1 MRSALPNNSI
11 RRNSSNVE
19 KGYFEEEEDTP
30 QNRINR
36 FGQYG
41 GQPSMIWLRE
51 VIQNAYDSDAYEVS
65 LSVEGRGDGLK
76 LVKFSDNGVGMT
88 REILQKKFLKMGGT
102 GKGDRES
109 GNSMGGFGEAK
120 KVILLAWQAWRVT
133 TKVAGNAFSTVAESV
148 DGGRNYTIRNDVASL
163 ISDKS
168 GTTVEIVTWNSEKYT
183 VNPEHFRIIVSK
195 CNLPNIRFT
204 LSSSTGRAGS
214 KSLEPTAFERPTLNV
229 ISAGFTFNQNAKA
242 TLKDSKGRDAAKVYI
257 RKSTSTGG
265 SRIFYRVKGLWLW
278 DNYFSITKEDGKTS
292 KVSMD
297 IIVEF
302 VVKTTTILTDNRDS
316 IADKTLRDAVQY
328 FLDEAASDPRLFLR
342 GFSKKEKYV
351 YRGSEGGLRY
361 DKSVRVEK
369 AADAVMS
376 SLIEGR
382 IDPKQAVDKIV
393 GAIEAASSETEEIKF
408 DAEVSK
414 KMFEHAISSIRFEGE
429 PDRNAVVNAVRMAV
443 DSPDILLYI
452 EEDLQIKGFEIHQK
466 FKPGTMT
473 AAPKEI
479 LSLWAEMCRIVFTIR
494 GCQKSFGV
502 GFVFSEEVLGLHA
515 SKQNDSEGK
524 PLSSDGFL
532 LFNPYYFD
540 LYNRVKMIDTRDL
553 KQLKQMWSTCI
564 HECTHMIDDTADH
577 GEKYAVALTGNIA
590 HTSNCWGLVKKI
602 AMISSAGAFTK
613 DKFVRDLHVEDYF
626 IDRFEKPKPKDTKT
640 EEYLLAVAKELSMR
654 GGHIPLPE
662 EYGVELTYDSL
673 ERIKKMAAKSK
684 DLADPVNKIIIKSL
698 QAKVEAQKTE
708 LSSTKEELKKAK
720 EEFLRDMESR
730 TQTQEKSE
738 IKRSTLDRIATVFK
752 NPRR

>member
-1 MRSALPNNSI
+1 
-11 RRNSSNVE
+11 VE
-19 KGYFEEEEDTP
+19 KGYFEEEEDSP
-30 QNRINR
+30 QNRVNR

-51 VIQNAYDSDAYEVS
+51 VIQNAYDSDASEVN

-88 REILQKKFLKMGGT
+88 KEILQKKFLKMGGT

-109 GNSMGGFGEAK
+109 GDSMGGFGEAK

-133 TKVAGNAFSTVAESV
+133 TKVAGNAFCTVAESV
-148 DGGRNYTIRNDVASL
+148 DGGRNYIIKNAPASL
-163 ISDKS
+163 ISDQS
-168 GTTVEIVTWNSEKYT
+168 GTTVEIVTWNSERYT
-183 VNPEHFRIIVSK
+183 VNSEHFRIIVSK

-204 LSSSTGRAGS
+204 LSVSAGRTGS
-214 KSLEPTAFERPTLNV
+214 KSLEPTAHEHPTTNK
-229 ISAGFTFNQNAKA
+229 IEAGFTFNQNAKA

-278 DNYFSITKEDGKTS
+278 DNYFSITKEDNKES

-316 IADKTLRDAVQY
+316 VADKVLRDAVQY
-328 FLDEAASDPRLFLR
+328 FLDQAASDPRLFLR
-342 GFSKKEKYV
+342 GFSKQEKLV

-393 GAIEAASSETEEIKF
+393 GAINAASSETEEIKF

-502 GFVFSEEVLGLHA
+502 GFVFSEEVLGLA
-515 SKQNDSEGK
+515 SGQQKDAGGVT
-524 PLSSDGFL
+524 LSSDGFL

-540 LYNRVKMIDTRDL
+540 LYNKVKMIDVRDL
-553 KQLKQMWSTCI
+553 KQLKRMWSTCI
-564 HECTHMIDDTADH
+564 HECTHMIDGSMDH
-577 GEKYAVALTGNIA
+577 GEKYAIALTENIA
-590 HTSNCWGLVKKI
+590 HTSNCWGLVKRI

-613 DKFVRDLHVEDYF
+613 DKFVKDLHVEDYF
-626 IDRFEKPKPKDTKT
+626 IDKFEKPKPKDPKT
-640 EEYLLAVAKELSMR
+640 EEYLLAVARELSMR
-654 GGHIPLPE
+654 GGQIPLPE
-662 EYGVELTYDSL
+662 EFGVELTYDSL
-673 ERIKKMAAKSK
+673 EKIKKMAAKSK
-684 DLADPVNKIIIKSL
+684 DLVDPVNKIIIRSL

-708 LSSTKEELKKAK
+708 LSSAREELAKAR
-720 EEFLRDMESR
+720 ENFLKDMESR
-730 TQTQEKSE
+730 PAQSERQPE
-738 IKRSTLDRIATVFK
+738 IKKSTIDRIATVFK
-752 NPRR
+752 NPRG